1 MTQDLCKIGT
11 VGTKRRRLPA
21 LLLAAAVALLPFFS
35 VRAEAQPGGITQL
48 AEVLGAV
55 HHLRALCGTNEGQ
68 LWRNKMIEM
77 MGVVNPS
84 ETERQALI
92 KHFNDAY
99 YRYRNAYPNCTA
111 TAATQADTLMRD
123 GQRIAEELAA
133 SGHGRGNPY
142 TR

>member
-1 MTQDLCKIGT
+1 MAQGLCRNGT
-11 VGTKRRRLPA
+11 RRKRRLLPLA
-21 LLLAAAVALLPFFS
+21 LAAALSALPFFGS
-35 VRAEAQPGGITQL
+35 RAEALPGNVTQL

-77 MGVVNPS
+77 MGAVNPS

-92 KHFNDAY
+92 KHFNDSY

-123 GQRIAEELAA
+123 GQRLAEELAA
-133 SGHGRGNPY
+133 SGHGSRSPY
-142 TR
+142 AR